1 MLNLR
6 GIDAHDRRFRSENE
20 GQRDVLP
27 NQARQHPLQ
36 AADRLV
42 EVDVLREKHLLP
54 AEGEQLL
61 RERSR
66 APAGLLNLDQVR
78 PIRIAFHVAIEQQ
91 LRVPQNRRQQ
101 VVEVVRD
108 AASEPADAFNLLGL
122 NEPPLEHPPVRH
134 IADDMHRCRSP

>member
-1 MLNLR
+1 MGFVVKNGSNRCLRASAEMPTPLSMTRQRIAGVQNEIENRLLDLR

-61 RERSR
+61 
-66 APAGLLNLDQVR
+66 
-78 PIRIAFHVAIEQQ
+78 
-91 LRVPQNRRQQ
+91 
-101 VVEVVRD
+101 
-108 AASEPADAFNLLGL
+108 
-122 NEPPLEHPPVRH
+122 
-134 IADDMHRCRSP
+134 